1 MVPLPLEERDMIGE
15 VVRLDA
21 RRGIP
26 GIGPE
31 MPAEGSTFST
41 WVGGEQKPFLDWG
54 KVSLTGETLGVDGVE
69 YGIVVDWYESVLVMS
84 SVAQYEAKM
93 GQDKGGAS

>member
-15 VVRLDA
+15 VVRLDT

-54 KVSLTGETLGVDGVE
+54 TVSLTGETLGVDGVE
-69 YGIVVDWYESVLVMS
+69 YGMLIDCDELVLAMS
-84 SVAQYEAKM
+84 S
-93 GQDKGGAS
+93 DWTR